1 MKKLT
6 YFLLIIFISTSC
18 VTENKKSN
26 KEPNNNSNTV
36 PEGVS
41 SACFCMDAL
50 AGGSLY
56 NPTTKQVRQCK
67 AMYKCWN
74 NAQADCLLGTSNI
87 WTKCEL

>member
-1 MKKLT
+1 
-6 YFLLIIFISTSC
+6 
-18 VTENKKSN
+18 
-26 KEPNNNSNTV
+26 
-36 PEGVS
+36 VS

-67 AMYKCWN
+67 TMYKCWN